1 MLNSDLMRRIKR
13 LDKRI
18 GRVEPKPPGNIGY
31 AEGTFVPTYLGATT
45 AGVTTYTTQ
54 VGFYR
59 QFGPVVFFSLR
70 VIWTAATGTGI
81 ALISLPFTSDAT
93 TNMRYTFALR
103 TDGVTFAN
111 NNIVGR
117 LDPANN
123 QFQINSLLTNAAPTA
138 VNIEAAGDIIASG
151 FYFTS
156 SGGGGGGGGG
166 GGTVTSVGL
175 TMPAEFSVAGSPVT
189 TSGTL
194 AVTKA
199 NENANTVWAGP
210 TSGAAAQ
217 PTFRALVAADILDV
231 LQTGASGVLL
241 SHFFNNPNGTAS
253 GGQSGLE
260 FNQNSGGGY
269 TVAPVTPPTT
279 DAIGV
284 LGIASNA
291 ASGVAFGAVY
301 TSGPGTNNTLC
312 FGGMALDL
320 TWRFRINAL
329 PASGQDYILIIGFV
343 SARNAGTTPANGA
356 FMWLDFAAGFT
367 DFRYRTRVASVSAN
381 AGSGLTAAID
391 TWYKLRIQVDTS
403 SNCIFTIDGANS
415 QTLTGP
421 SGTGQPLMILAQKE
435 RVSGTNNRILYLDYA
450 RLAWSGGPA

>member
-1 MLNSDLMRRIKR
+1 MLNSDFMRRVKR
-13 LDKRI
+13 IEKRI
-18 GRVEPKPPGNIGY
+18 GRVEPKPPGGGS
-31 AEGTFVPTYLGATT
+31 ASLTVEEQDGTPTVTP
-45 AGVTTYTTQ
+45 VTTIKVTNGTLTDDGGGT
-54 VGFYR
+54 V
-59 QFGPVVFFSLR
+59 SLT
-70 VIWTAATGTGI
+70 IGTGT
-81 ALISLPFTSDAT
+81 
-93 TNMRYTFALR
+93 
-103 TDGVTFAN
+103 
-111 NNIVGR
+111 
-117 LDPANN
+117 
-123 QFQINSLLTNAAPTA
+123 
-138 VNIEAAGDIIASG
+138 
-151 FYFTS
+151 
-156 SGGGGGGGGG
+156 
-166 GGTVTSVGL
+166 GTVTSVGL
-175 TMPAEFSVAGSPVT
+175 TMPAEFAVAGSPVT

-194 AVTKA
+194 AVTSA

-210 TSGAAAQ
+210 TSGAAAA
-217 PTFRALVAADILDV
+217 PTFRALVIGDILDV

-260 FNQNSGGGY
+260 LNQTATGGY

-284 LGIASNA
+284 LGIGSNA
-291 ASGVAFGAVY
+291 ASGAASGGIN

-329 PASGQDYILIIGFV
+329 PASGQDYIMILGYA
-343 SARNAGTTPANGA
+343 SSRSLTPTNGA

-391 TWYKLRIQVDTS
+391 TWYKLRLQVDTS
-403 SNCIFTIDGANS
+403 SNVIFTIDGANS

-421 SGTGQPLMILAQKE
+421 SGTGQPIMILAHHE
-435 RVSGTNNRILYLDYA
+435 RVSGTNDRILYLDYA

>member
-1 MLNSDLMRRIKR
+1 MLDTDFMRRVKRINKR
-13 LDKRI
+13 L
-18 GRVEPKPPGNIGY
+18 GRAEAKPPGFGLTVKEQDGSPSVAPVNTIKVTN
-31 AEGTFVPTYLGATT
+31 GTLTDDGGGVVSLTTGGGTSLTVKEQDGTPTVTP
-45 AGVTTYTTQ
+45 VTTIKVTNGTLTDDGGGT
-54 VGFYR
+54 VSIAIG
-59 QFGPVVFFSLR
+59 
-70 VIWTAATGTGI
+70 TGT
-81 ALISLPFTSDAT
+81 
-93 TNMRYTFALR
+93 
-103 TDGVTFAN
+103 
-111 NNIVGR
+111 
-117 LDPANN
+117 
-123 QFQINSLLTNAAPTA
+123 
-138 VNIEAAGDIIASG
+138 
-151 FYFTS
+151 
-156 SGGGGGGGGG
+156 
-166 GGTVTSVGL
+166 GTVTSVAQ
-175 TMPAEFSVAGSPVT
+175 TVPAEFAIAGSPIT

-194 AVTKA
+194 AITKA
-199 NENANTVWAGP
+199 NQNANTVWAGP
-210 TSGAAAQ
+210 TSGAAAA

-260 FNQNSGGGY
+260 LNQNATGGY

-291 ASGVAFGAVY
+291 ASGAASGAVY

-329 PASGQDYILIIGFV
+329 PASGQDYIMIIGFG
-343 SARNAGTTPANGA
+343 SARTLTPVSGA

-367 DFRYRTRVASVSAN
+367 DFRYRTRVASVSSN

-421 SGTGQPLMILAQKE
+421 SGTGAPMIIFAHKE